1 MEADEIDFGR
11 GTDALRCE
19 CSRCGKK
26 FMVVGRNTK
35 PTADTAVIDISQCES
50 QGVYGIDVTCPHC
63 KFGYDLMY

>member
-1 MEADEIDFGR
+1 
-11 GTDALRCE
+11 
-19 CSRCGKK
+19 
-26 FMVVGRNTK
+26 MVVGRNTK